1 MKTGG
6 ERFSFPWERDAMRG
20 DAMPEGLPLYD
31 QAAYQA
37 MRYLYAL
44 YRRGEIPREDAAA
57 EKGRIRGEYET
68 RKKQFQAVREGQTER
83 AQFWK
88 TIEAAANRFGRERT
102 LENAEAFL
110 EAVYQVGLR
119 NRRNP

>member
-1 MKTGG
+1 MKTGE

-44 YRRGEIPREDAAA
+44 YHRSEIPREDAAA
-57 EKGRIRGEYET
+57 EKGRIRGEYEI

-88 TIEAAANRFGRERT
+88 TIEAAANRFGGERT
-102 LENAEAFL
+102 LESAEAFL
-110 EAVYQVGLR
+110 EAVYQAGLR

>member
-1 MKTGG
+1 MKTGE

-20 DAMPEGLPLYD
+20 DSMPEGLPLYD

-44 YRRGEIPREDAAA
+44 YRRGGIPREDAAA
-57 EKGRIRGEYET
+57 EKGRIRGEYEI

-88 TIEAAANRFGRERT
+88 AIEAAANRFGRERT

-110 EAVYQVGLR
+110 EAVYQAGLR
-119 NRRNP
+119 NRRDL

>member
-1 MKTGG
+1 MKTGE

-44 YRRGEIPREDAAA
+44 YRRGEIPREDAAT
-57 EKGRIRGEYET
+57 EKGRIRGEYEI
-68 RKKQFQAVREGQTER
+68 RKSSSRQSGKGRRNGR
-83 AQFWK
+83 S
-88 TIEAAANRFGRERT
+88 FGRQSRPLLT
-102 LENAEAFL
+102 ASAGN
-110 EAVYQVGLR
+110 VR
-119 NRRNP
+119 

>member
-1 MKTGG
+1 MKTGE
-6 ERFSFPWERDAMRG
+6 ERFSFPWEQDAMRG
-20 DAMPEGLPLYD
+20 DSMPEGLPLCD

-44 YRRGEIPREDAAA
+44 YCRGGIPREDAAA
-57 EKGRIRGEYET
+57 EKGRIRGEYEI

-88 TIEAAANRFGRERT
+88 AIEAAANRFGRERT

-110 EAVYQVGLR
+110 EAVYGAGLKGK
-119 NRRNP
+119 